1 MDRGLTM
8 GQAVCR
14 PVMALRVEIFFSFL
28 RNDCNWELVSMVVQI
43 VLPSNDQSKL
53 AMSDPTYPRHTGKE
67 MARVGASKSIWM
79 LLLVRPDLLLNW

>member
-1 MDRGLTM
+1 
-8 GQAVCR
+8 
-14 PVMALRVEIFFSFL
+14 
-28 RNDCNWELVSMVVQI
+28 MVVHI
-43 VLPSNDQSKL
+43 VPPSNDQSKL